1 MFGKAEA
8 ELMDDIYSAL
18 YKYEGKENMHDKMRS
33 DNLVGAFDE
42 YMETD
47 EDFRQSV
54 QEIVKA
60 RGDLIT
66 SDREAAA
73 FMLMWEFA

>member
-8 ELMDDIYSAL
+8 ELMNDIYSAL
-18 YKYEGKENMHDKMRS
+18 YEYECKENHHDETRS
-33 DNLVGAFDE
+33 SELVDRFDE
-42 YMETD
+42 LMHTD
-47 EDFRQSV
+47 SDFVDSVREVAQARQ
-54 QEIVKA
+54 
-60 RGDLIT
+60 DLIM